1 MLSIVRPILLT
12 ALGLGAAGAWLA
24 ALDAAWNRW
33 NALAL
38 GPICGETTGW
48 ALLPG
53 HCPACPSAVVL
64 TALLALTIAA
74 RRRTAPRSAWL
85 ERPVQD

>member
-1 MLSIVRPILLT
+1 MLSIVRPLLLT
-12 ALGLGAAGAWLA
+12 TLGLGAAGAWLA

-38 GPICGETTGW
+38 GPICGETTGL

-53 HCPACPSAVVL
+53 HCTACPSAVVL
-64 TALLALTIAA
+64 TALLALTVAA
-74 RRRTAPRSAWL
+74 KPNRFPWRLA
-85 ERPVQD
+85 